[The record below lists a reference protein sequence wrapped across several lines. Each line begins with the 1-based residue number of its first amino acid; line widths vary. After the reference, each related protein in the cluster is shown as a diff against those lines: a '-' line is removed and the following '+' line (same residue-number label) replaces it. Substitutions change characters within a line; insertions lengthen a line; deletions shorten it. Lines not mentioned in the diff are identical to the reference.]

1 MAVAATLLTSGTGS
15 GGTASGFTTASV
27 SPTPSALQLLFI
39 NLSRGGSTNPTAP
52 TTLTGN
58 GLTWVLVSSSAYD
71 SSGVGR
77 GGMWVYRAMAS
88 APTSGALVVSGMGAD
103 SSSAL
108 SYSWVQVT
116 GVNSSGTNGSGAIVQ
131 SGFSSISTT
140 DSPVA
145 TLSAFG
151 SANNATIGWLFY
163 RGTASF
169 APSAGSGFTSLASG
183 YLAGGGQPIASGVE
197 FKASNDTSVDMSFAA
212 GGGAG
217 GGAMMGIEIKAAAIF
232 SLVVALDPD
241 IIMDTAL
248 VGSSPGLQLGQTTI
262 TPDVALT
269 VTMTRRMPRYLRR
282 EPPMIWVHGFAGERK
297 NVID

>member
-27 SPTPSALQLLFI
+27 SPTAYALQLLFI
-39 NLSRGGSTNPTAP
+39 HLSRGGSTNPTAP

-58 GLTWVLVSSSAYD
+58 GLTWVLVTSSAYD
-71 SSGVGR
+71 AAGVGR
-77 GGMWVYRAMAS
+77 AGMWVYRALGS
-88 APTSGALVVSGMGAD
+88 APTTGTLVVSGMGAD

-108 SYSWVQVT
+108 TYSWVQVT
-116 GVNSSGTNGSGAIVQ
+116 GVNSSGTHGSGAIVQ
-131 SGFSSISTT
+131 TGFSSISTSDT
-140 DSPVA
+140 PVA

-163 RGTASF
+163 RGTPSF
-169 APSAGSGFTSLASG
+169 APSAGSGFTSLASD
-183 YLAGGGQPIASGVE
+183 YVGGTRIASGVE

-217 GGAMMGIEIKAAAIF
+217 AGAIMGMEIKAAALLG
-232 SLVVALDPD
+232 LVVALDAD
-241 IIMDTAL
+241 VVMDTAL
-248 VGSSPGLQLGQTTI
+248 VGSSPGLPLGQTTL
-262 TPDVALT
+262 TPDVAIGVTLT
-269 VTMTRRMPRYLRR
+269 GHMPRYSRR